1 MLLLS
6 IMILPVIYSVHPR
19 TSKVIKERGIVFHPN
34 VRSMK
39 PFSFSDY
46 NNLQRKAFCVVS
58 DSGTIAEEAS
68 CLKFPAVS
76 IRTSTERPE
85 ALDKGNFTIGGI
97 TAPEVVQAIDIAVA
111 AYQDRTAGINVP
123 DYVDANVSMKVV
135 NIIQSYT
142 HIVNKMVWR
151 KY

>member
-1 MLLLS
+1 
-6 IMILPVIYSVHPR
+6 
-19 TSKVIKERGIVFHPN
+19 
-34 VRSMK
+34 MK